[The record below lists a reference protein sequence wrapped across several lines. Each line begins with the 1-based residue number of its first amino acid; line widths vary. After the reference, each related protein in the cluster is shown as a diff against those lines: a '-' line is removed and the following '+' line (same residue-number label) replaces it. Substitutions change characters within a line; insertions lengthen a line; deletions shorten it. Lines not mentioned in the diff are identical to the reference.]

1 MTPTATSALP
11 SYFAARLKLYDL
23 DAAAIR
29 QLAALWPMTRPALRD
44 AIAEFHAA
52 ELENPPVR
60 ELFIAHGPT
69 ICRLEEEHLGLVLS
83 GRLDALYHDSAQ
95 RLAVEH
101 DRLGVYSRTR
111 LFASNIVRRTIT
123 ARAARRH
130 RFSGARVAA
139 IGSLVARALDFDI
152 AMSMTLQHDAVLVAS
167 ESRRERVE
175 RAIHEFEP
183 TIGAV
188 VEAVTK
194 ASDALRVSS
203 GEMRGVASET
213 SLRMASVTRVSG
225 EVAAGIEDTA
235 AATEQLAQSIA
246 EIGSQSDGSLRLA
259 QGASADAQLSMASL
273 DDLAT
278 AAREIGSVVELI
290 STIAAQTNLLAL
302 NATIEAA
309 RAGEA
314 GRGFAVVAAEVKA
327 LAGQTAKATDAI
339 SRQIASIQDCTRRS
353 IDQIGGV
360 SALVASISSAA
371 TAIAASVEEQ
381 GAATRSISEGIRR
394 MAATTTDASD
404 HVRAVEGASCRNL
417 AAADDIVGWT
427 ERISAGAGDLERDVR
442 QFFARVRD
450 TG

>member
-1 MTPTATSALP
+1 MIPTVQGDLP
-11 SYFAARLKLYDL
+11 SNFAARLALYEL
-23 DAAAIR
+23 DAGALG
-29 QLAALWPMTRPALRD
+29 QLAALWPVTQPALREGM
-44 AIAEFHAA
+44 ARFLAA
-52 ELENPPVR
+52 EIKNPAVS
-60 ELFIAHGPT
+60 ELFRAHGET
-69 ICRLEEEHLGLVLS
+69 LCRREEEHLSRVLS
-83 GRLDALYHDSAQ
+83 GQLDRSYVESAR
-95 RLAVEH
+95 RLAEEH
-101 DRLGVYSRTR
+101 ERLGVYARTR
-111 LFASNIVRRTIT
+111 LFAGNMVRRTILT
-123 ARAARRH
+123 AAGRRY
-130 RFSGARVAA
+130 RFSGRRVAE

-152 AMSMTLQHDAVLVAS
+152 AISMTVQQDAALKAS
-167 ESRRERVE
+167 ESRRETVE
-175 RAIHEFEP
+175 GAIREFEP

-203 GEMRGVASET
+203 AEMRGVVSET

-235 AATEQLAQSIA
+235 AATEQLAASIT
-246 EIGSQSDGSLRLA
+246 EIGAQSDGSLRLA
-259 QGASADAQLSMASL
+259 QSASTDAELSMASL
-273 DDLAT
+273 DDLA
-278 AAREIGSVVELI
+278 AAAQAIGSVVELI

-327 LAGQTAKATDAI
+327 LAGQTAKATGEI
-339 SRQIASIQDCTRRS
+339 SRQIASIQECTRRS

-404 HVRAVEGASCRNL
+404 DVRAVEGASGRNL

-427 ERISAGAGDLERDVR
+427 ERLSAGAGDLERDVG
-442 QFFARVRD
+442 QFFTRVRG